1 LESPESE
8 PEEEEESSRRTEEAM
23 PLRPRCWRWA
33 ETALALSA
41 KDKEAAN
48 SLLNFIVVDVVV
60 TADVVGVNI
69 YFCCRLNL

>member
-1 LESPESE
+1 
-8 PEEEEESSRRTEEAM
+8 M
-23 PLRPRCWRWA
+23 PLRPRRRRWA

>member
-23 PLRPRCWRWA
+23 PLRPRRWRWA

-41 KDKEAAN
+41 KEAAN

-60 TADVVGVNI
+60 NVN
-69 YFCCRLNL
+69 FCCRLNL